1 MSGGGKPVALLQSP
15 FLKGDVRF
23 SADGRSLA
31 MITGESG
38 QSEVY
43 VTAYPGPGE
52 RTRVST
58 GGARDLRWS
67 RDGRELLYLSADG
80 HMMSVPVRTSPSPE
94 LGAPT
99 ALFELKGAIW
109 AGFDVSPDGKR
120 FLAIVPKIVADDL
133 PLTVVANWASEV
145 RK

>member
-1 MSGGGKPVALLQSP
+1 
-15 FLKGDVRF
+15 
-23 SADGRSLA
+23 

-38 QSEVY
+38 QPEVY

-52 RTRVST
+52 RIRVST
-58 GGARDLRWS
+58 GGARGLRWS

-80 HMMSVPVRTSPSPE
+80 HMMSVPVRMSPSPE

-99 ALFELKGAIW
+99 ALFELKGSVW

-120 FLAIVPKIVADDL
+120 FLAIVPKIVADEL